1 MPQRRPA
8 TPAGTPKPRLAFA
21 GSGTITVLHGLAA
34 QVLDLPVVLVAS
46 RQPTHA
52 EERAAQLDAA
62 PTTYEGLPGS
72 ADLVIVAT
80 PPECH
85 AADATRSLEAGV
97 GVLVEKPLCS
107 TLAAAD
113 DLVAL
118 SASVGAPIA
127 YGENLLYAPAVVG
140 ALEQVA
146 TLGPLVHLEANAFQ
160 DQPEWGDFLSAQ
172 RGGGVLFDLGVHPLA
187 LVLEAVPHPVVAV
200 RAQLDRGPGLE
211 VDDHAEVE
219 LTFAD
224 GLTARVVASWRGG
237 GAPRWDLQAASD
249 TGVVRLEL
257 VPNLELE
264 RDGEPLDLPLPSY
277 PDVPQLEQFGY
288 TQQLASVVDDLAA
301 GRSPRV
307 GAEFGRLVL
316 DIVCAAYRSA
326 GNGGRSEAVP
336 FEGPRDRTPHQLWL
350 EPS

>member
-1 MPQRRPA
+1 MLPRRPA
-8 TPAGTPKPRLAFA
+8 TPAGAAKPQLAFA

-34 QVLDLPVVLVAS
+34 QVLRLPVVLVAS
-46 RQPTHA
+46 RQPVHA
-52 EERAAQLDAA
+52 EERAAQLDAE

-80 PPECH
+80 PPERH

-118 SASVGAPIA
+118 ASSVGAPLA
-127 YGENLLYAPAVVG
+127 YGENLLHAPAVVQ
-140 ALEQVA
+140 ALEHIA
-146 TLGPLVHLEANAFQ
+146 TIGPLVHLEANAFQ
-160 DQPEWGDFLSAQ
+160 DQPEWGDFLSAR

-187 LVLEAVPHPVVAV
+187 LVLEAVPHPVVSV
-200 RAQLDRGPGLE
+200 RAQLDRSPGIE

-219 LTFAD
+219 LTFAT

-237 GAPRWDLQAASD
+237 ALRWDLQAASD

-264 RDGEPLDLPLPSY
+264 RDGETVALPAPSY

-288 TQQLASVVDDLAA
+288 TQQLASVVDDLGA
-301 GRSPRV
+301 GRPPRV

-316 DIVCAAYRSA
+316 DVVCAAYRSA
-326 GNGGRSEAVP
+326 GNGGRREPVP
-336 FEGPRDRTPHQLWL
+336 FEGPRDRTPHELWL